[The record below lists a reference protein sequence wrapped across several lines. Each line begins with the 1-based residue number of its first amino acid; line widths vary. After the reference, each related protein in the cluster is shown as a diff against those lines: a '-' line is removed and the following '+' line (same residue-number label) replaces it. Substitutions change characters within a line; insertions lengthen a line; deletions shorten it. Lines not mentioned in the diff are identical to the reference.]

1 MSTDNLQHSVS
12 VDGIHSELV
21 GEGENFVCKDGV
33 YSHLKIILINLKT
46 TQPCM
51 TPTMQRGTLHG

>member
-51 TPTMQRGTLHG
+51 TSTMQRRTLHG